1 LLGVAGR
8 FEKYDRLWLRYSEL
22 HAKISAFD
30 TSFNPNTINGS
41 IWKLDAIFPGKVYKP
56 SKGLFRL
63 VKYKPTETDM
73 PESVVISIAAPK
85 IKEEEYYEPFA
96 DWLTNEIEDVTVAIP
111 LGRSKFKD
119 KWGTPD
125 VVGKRESRRS
135 DIIKGTTEIV
145 SAEIKTDTLQLITA
159 FGQACAYKIF
169 SNKVYLVVPSKSSDE
184 DLDRLDSLCQIFGI
198 GLVTF
203 NATVPTF
210 PDFRIMVRAARHEPD
225 LFYTNK
231 YMALIEKELFSYLCL
246 GCLCYSNAFRI
257 QPNLSY
263 GEQRKDACRFAH
275 DVIPNRWLGGFC

>member
-1 LLGVAGR
+1 MLER
-8 FEKYDRLWLRYSEL
+8 FPKGLRYSEL
-22 HAKISAFD
+22 HAKISDFD
-30 TSFNPNTINGS
+30 PGFNGNTVNGS
-41 IWKLDAIFPGKVYKP
+41 IWNLDAIFPDKVYKP

-63 VKYKPTETDM
+63 LKYKPADVEANEPAPVT
-73 PESVVISIAAPK
+73 VVATK
-85 IKEEEYYEPFA
+85 VKEEDFYKPFA

-111 LGRSKFKD
+111 LGRNKFKD

-203 NATVPTF
+203 DATKPAS
-210 PDFRIMVRAARHEPD
+210 PDFRIMMRAARHEPD

-231 YMALIEKELFSYLCL
+231 YMALIEKELFS
-246 GCLCYSNAFRI
+246 
-257 QPNLSY
+257 
-263 GEQRKDACRFAH
+263 
-275 DVIPNRWLGGFC
+275 

>member
-1 LLGVAGR
+1 MQPDKVTKRIKDKAIELLEQSPKG
-8 FEKYDRLWLRYSEL
+8 LRYSEL

-30 TSFNPNTINGS
+30 PSFNANTVNGS
-41 IWKLDAIFPGKVYKP
+41 IWNLDAIFPDKVYKP

-63 VKYKPTETDM
+63 LKYKPADVEANE
-73 PESVVISIAAPK
+73 PAPVSVVATK
-85 IKEEEYYEPFA
+85 VKEEDFYKPFA

-111 LGRSKFKD
+111 LGRNKFKD

-145 SAEIKTDTLQLITA
+145 SAEIKTDTVQLITA

-169 SNKVYLVVPSKSSDE
+169 SNKVYLVVPIKSSEE

-203 NATVPTF
+203 DATKPAS
-210 PDFRIMVRAARHEPD
+210 PDFRIMMRAARHEPD

-231 YMALIEKELFSYLCL
+231 YMALIEKELFS
-246 GCLCYSNAFRI
+246 
-257 QPNLSY
+257 
-263 GEQRKDACRFAH
+263 
-275 DVIPNRWLGGFC
+275 

>member
-1 LLGVAGR
+1 MQPDKVTKRIKDKALELLEQSPKG
-8 FEKYDRLWLRYSEL
+8 LRYSEL

-30 TSFNPNTINGS
+30 PSFNANTVNGS
-41 IWKLDAIFPGKVYKP
+41 IWNLDAIFPDKVYKP

-63 VKYKPTETDM
+63 LKYKPADVEANE
-73 PESVVISIAAPK
+73 PAPVSVVATK
-85 IKEEEYYEPFA
+85 VKEEDFYKPFA

-111 LGRSKFKD
+111 LGRNKFKD

-145 SAEIKTDTLQLITA
+145 SAEIKTDTVQLITA

-169 SNKVYLVVPSKSSDE
+169 SNKVYLVVPIKSSEE

-203 NATVPTF
+203 DATKPAS
-210 PDFRIMVRAARHEPD
+210 PDFRIMMRAARHEPD

-231 YMALIEKELFSYLCL
+231 YMALIEKELFS
-246 GCLCYSNAFRI
+246 
-257 QPNLSY
+257 
-263 GEQRKDACRFAH
+263 
-275 DVIPNRWLGGFC
+275 

>member
-1 LLGVAGR
+1 MQPVKVTKRITDKAFELLEQFPKG
-8 FEKYDRLWLRYSEL
+8 LRYSEL
-22 HAKISAFD
+22 HAKISASD
-30 TSFNPNTINGS
+30 ASFNANTINGR
-41 IWKLDAIFPGKVYKP
+41 IWNLDALFPDKVYKP

-63 VKYKPTETDM
+63 LKHKPADEHAV
-73 PESVVISIAAPK
+73 SK
-85 IKEEEYYEPFA
+85 IKEEDFYQQFA

-111 LGRSKFKD
+111 LGGNKFKD

-125 VVGKRESRRS
+125 VIGKRESRRS
-135 DIIKGTTEIV
+135 DIIKGMTEIV
-145 SAEIKTDTLQLITA
+145 SAEIKTDTVQLITA

-203 NATVPTF
+203 DATKPTA

-231 YMALIEKELFSYLCL
+231 YMALIEKELFS
-246 GCLCYSNAFRI
+246 
-257 QPNLSY
+257 
-263 GEQRKDACRFAH
+263 
-275 DVIPNRWLGGFC
+275 

>member
-1 LLGVAGR
+1 MQPEKVTKRITDKAFELLEQFPKG
-8 FEKYDRLWLRYSEL
+8 LRYSEL
-22 HAKISAFD
+22 HAKISASD
-30 TSFNPNTINGS
+30 ASFNSNTINGC
-41 IWKLDAIFPGKVYKP
+41 IWNLDALFPDQVYKP

-63 VKYKPTETDM
+63 LKHKPADEEAEG
-73 PESVVISIAAPK
+73 PAPVPPPVSK
-85 IKEEEYYEPFA
+85 IKEEDFYEPFA

-111 LGRSKFKD
+111 LGGNKFKD

-125 VVGKRESRRS
+125 VIGKRESRRS

-145 SAEIKTDTLQLITA
+145 SAEIKTDTVQLITA

-184 DLDRLDSLCQIFGI
+184 DIDRLDSLCQIFGI

-203 NATVPTF
+203 DATKPST

-231 YMALIEKELFSYLCL
+231 YMALIEKELFS
-246 GCLCYSNAFRI
+246 
-257 QPNLSY
+257 
-263 GEQRKDACRFAH
+263 
-275 DVIPNRWLGGFC
+275 

>member
-1 LLGVAGR
+1 MQPDKVTKRIKDKALALLDQFPNG
-8 FEKYDRLWLRYSEL
+8 LRYSEL
-22 HAKISAFD
+22 HSKISASD
-30 TSFNPNTINGS
+30 ACFNSNTINGS
-41 IWKLDAIFPGKVYKP
+41 IWNLDAIFPDLVYKP

-63 VKYKPTETDM
+63 LKHKPADSDSPAAALTSAPAMLVTPVKEADFY
-73 PESVVISIAAPK
+73 A
-85 IKEEEYYEPFA
+85 PFA
-96 DWLTNEIEDVTVAIP
+96 DWLTNEIEEVTLAIP
-111 LGRSKFKD
+111 LGGNKFKD

-169 SNKVYLVVPSKSSDE
+169 SNRVYLVVPARSSDE

-203 NATVPTF
+203 DATAPAS

-231 YMALIEKELFSYLCL
+231 YMALIEKELFS
-246 GCLCYSNAFRI
+246 
-257 QPNLSY
+257 
-263 GEQRKDACRFAH
+263 
-275 DVIPNRWLGGFC
+275 

>member
-1 LLGVAGR
+1 MQPEKVTKRIKDKALELLEQFPQG
-8 FEKYDRLWLRYSEL
+8 LRYSEL
-22 HAKISAFD
+22 HAKISACD
-30 TSFNPNTINGS
+30 SMFNSNTINGS
-41 IWKLDAIFPGKVYKP
+41 IWNLDSIFPDKVYKP

-63 VKYKPTETDM
+63 LKYKPTEVDPDT
-73 PESVVISIAAPK
+73 PALIPVAIPK
-85 IKEEEYYEPFA
+85 VKEEDFYKPFA
-96 DWLTNEIEDVTVAIP
+96 DWLTNEVEDVTLAIS
-111 LGRSKFKD
+111 LGRNKFKD

-169 SNKVYLVVPSKSSDE
+169 SNRVYLVVPSTSSDE

-198 GLVTF
+198 GLVTMDT
-203 NATVPTF
+203 AAPIK

-231 YMALIEKELFSYLCL
+231 YMALIEKELFS
-246 GCLCYSNAFRI
+246 
-257 QPNLSY
+257 
-263 GEQRKDACRFAH
+263 
-275 DVIPNRWLGGFC
+275 